1 MIKYDRQHCDIMLSV
16 EEGTDAA
23 NGSNARRFI
32 MLSIRRGP
40 ALTLPWRSGGQLANK
55 RQRWESVSVSET
67 QTRFAAEFYKS
78 HVWKKCKKA
87 YANSR
92 SGLCER
98 CAARGLIV
106 PGEEVHHKK
115 HLTPENITDPAV
127 ALNWNNLELL
137 CKDCHISEH
146 RRKRWRVDESGHVI
160 L

>member
-1 MIKYDRQHCDIMLSV
+1 M
-16 EEGTDAA
+16 
-23 NGSNARRFI
+23 
-32 MLSIRRGP
+32 
-40 ALTLPWRSGGQLANK
+40 
-55 RQRWESVSVSET
+55 SVSET
-67 QTRFAAEFYKS
+67 PARFAAEFYKS
-78 HVWKKCKKA
+78 HVWKICKKA

-92 SGLCER
+92 GGLCER